1 MKNTFK
7 LENFMKKAFCFGLSC
22 AVLLMVLGCQTTST
36 APVVYTNNESTKF
49 VILGEIRYESGDRT
63 GYAELLRAAR
73 NLYPDCAYVID
84 MMIDQKTVR
93 TYFLFFKV
101 SESVTHTMRGTAIKY
116 IR

>member
-1 MKNTFK
+1 
-7 LENFMKKAFCFGLSC
+7 MKKFFCFGLLC
-22 AVLLMVLGCQTTST
+22 VIFLLVSGCTMTKT

-73 NLYPDCAYVID
+73 NLYPECDYVID
-84 MMIDQKTVR
+84 IMIDQKTVSNI
-93 TYFLFFKV
+93 FLFW
-101 SESVTHTMRGTAIKY
+101 SREYVTYTMRGTAIKY